1 MEFNDYFRDYE
12 ANLLEEIEKEFQ
24 DHLEKFVD
32 FDVATKNDLQIALC
46 VATPILVRHI
56 PFFHYVVCLDYLVAY
71 D

>member
-32 FDVATKNDLQIALC
+32 FDVVTKNDL
-46 VATPILVRHI
+46 
-56 PFFHYVVCLDYLVAY
+56 
-71 D
+71 